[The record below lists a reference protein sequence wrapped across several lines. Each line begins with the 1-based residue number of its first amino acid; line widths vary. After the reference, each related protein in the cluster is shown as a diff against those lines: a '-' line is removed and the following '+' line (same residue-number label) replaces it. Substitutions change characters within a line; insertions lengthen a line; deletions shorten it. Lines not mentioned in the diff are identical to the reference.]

1 MNLCEN
7 CGRKLTRQYRMCK
20 KCAFATYPLN
30 LFINKGEKNYVLEE
44 E

>member
-1 MNLCEN
+1 MTECEI

-20 KCAFATYPLN
+20 KCAFVEYYLDVV
-30 LFINKGEKNYVLEE
+30 KYYREE

>member
-1 MNLCEN
+1 MILCES

-20 KCAFATYPLN
+20 KCAFT
-30 LFINKGEKNYVLEE
+30 INKGEKNYVLEE